1 MPLPKI
7 STPTY
12 ELEIPS
18 TGKKVK
24 YRPFLV
30 REEKILVMAL
40 ESEDMGQITNA
51 IIQILSDCIST
62 RGVKVEELATFDIEY
77 LFLNIRAKSVG
88 EQIEVNVTCQDDGET
103 QVQTEIDIDT
113 IKVQKNKEHTNII
126 KLDDTLS
133 MKLKYPTIDQFV
145 EDIADTPIDI
155 LINNAGIFH
164 EEQFEGLDPSIWL
177 DEMKINALSPISLT
191 HKLMKNLQAGSA
203 KKVIFLSSQMG
214 SIDDN
219 YSGGYYFY
227 RSSKAALNASA
238 MSLSIDWKDQNIAVL
253 MMHPGWVRTD
263 MGTSKAK
270 LSIEESVAGM
280 LNVIDNFTINQTGAF
295 LNYAGQ
301 KLEW

>member
-1 MPLPKI
+1 MKNIVVTGANKGLGLEFTRQLSKDNHVIATSRNISSEHELHSLPNV
-7 STPTY
+7 
-12 ELEIPS
+12 
-18 TGKKVK
+18 KVK
-24 YRPFLV
+24 KLD
-30 REEKILVMAL
+30 L
-40 ESEDMGQITNA
+40 
-51 IIQILSDCIST
+51 LSD
-62 RGVKVEELATFDIEY
+62 A
-77 LFLNIRAKSVG
+77 
-88 EQIEVNVTCQDDGET
+88 
-103 QVQTEIDIDT
+103 
-113 IKVQKNKEHTNII
+113 
-126 KLDDTLS
+126 
-133 MKLKYPTIDQFV
+133 TIDQFV

-164 EEQFEGLDPSIWL
+164 EEQFEGLDPNIWL

-191 HKLMKNLQAGSA
+191 HKLMKNLKAGST

-238 MSLSIDWKDQNIAVL
+238 MSLSIDWKDKNIAVL

-270 LSIEESVAGM
+270 LSIEESVTGM
-280 LNVIDNFTINQTGAF
+280 LNVIENFSIEQTGAF

>member
-1 MPLPKI
+1 MNKR
-7 STPTY
+7 
-12 ELEIPS
+12 
-18 TGKKVK
+18 KV
-24 YRPFLV
+24 
-30 REEKILVMAL
+30 
-40 ESEDMGQITNA
+40 
-51 IIQILSDCIST
+51 
-62 RGVKVEELATFDIEY
+62 
-77 LFLNIRAKSVG
+77 LFLTGCNGQLGSTIIDKFSNSG
-88 EQIEVNVTCQDDGET
+88 WEVFG
-103 QVQTEIDIDT
+103 IDIQEKGGNNYLSGYVSGSVTDRKSFSQLFEEST
-113 IKVQKNKEHTNII
+113 KTNLN
-126 KLDDTLS
+126 LDQVS
-133 MKLKYPTIDQFV
+133 
-145 EDIADTPIDI
+145 

-164 EEQFEGLDPSIWL
+164 EEQFEELDPNIWL

-191 HKLMKNLQAGSA
+191 HKLMKNLQAGST

-270 LSIEESVAGM
+270 LSIEESVTGM
-280 LNVIDNFTINQTGAF
+280 LNVIENFTIEQTGAF

>member
-1 MPLPKI
+1 MKNIIVTGANKGLGLEFTRQLSKDNHVIATARNISNKHDLNSLPNV
-7 STPTY
+7 
-12 ELEIPS
+12 
-18 TGKKVK
+18 KVK
-24 YRPFLV
+24 NLD
-30 REEKILVMAL
+30 L
-40 ESEDMGQITNA
+40 
-51 IIQILSDCIST
+51 LSD
-62 RGVKVEELATFDIEY
+62 A
-77 LFLNIRAKSVG
+77 
-88 EQIEVNVTCQDDGET
+88 
-103 QVQTEIDIDT
+103 
-113 IKVQKNKEHTNII
+113 
-126 KLDDTLS
+126 
-133 MKLKYPTIDQFV
+133 TIDQFV

-164 EEQFEGLDPSIWL
+164 EEQFEGLDPNIWL

-191 HKLMKNLQAGSA
+191 HKLMENLQAGSS

-238 MSLSIDWKDQNIAVL
+238 MSLSIDWKDENIAVL

-270 LSIEESVAGM
+270 LSIEESVTGM
-280 LNVIDNFTINQTGAF
+280 LNVIENFTIEQTGAF